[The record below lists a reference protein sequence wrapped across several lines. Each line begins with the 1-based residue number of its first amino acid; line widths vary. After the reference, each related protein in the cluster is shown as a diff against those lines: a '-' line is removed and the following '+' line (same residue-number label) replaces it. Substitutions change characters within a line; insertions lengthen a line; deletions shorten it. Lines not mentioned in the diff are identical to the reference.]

1 MNFSTLTNTLAQASM
16 PLLDELG
23 LVGAVLLT
31 IAGIALHL
39 YRHGH
44 RMSVEERVKDS
55 RMTEEEARRQ
65 IEFLRLWAPLVT
77 LLGVAL
83 LALAIYD
90 LMR

>member
-1 MNFSTLTNTLAQASM
+1 
-16 PLLDELG
+16 
-23 LVGAVLLT
+23 
-31 IAGIALHL
+31 
-39 YRHGH
+39 
-44 RMSVEERVKDS
+44 
-55 RMTEEEARRQ
+55 MTEEEARRQ

>member
-1 MNFSTLTNTLAQASM
+1 MNHCTFTRFLAQAST
-16 PLLDELG
+16 PLLDELS
-23 LVGAVLLT
+23 VAAAVLLT

-39 YRHGH
+39 YRPGH

-55 RMTEEEARRQ
+55 RITEEEARRQ

-77 LLGVAL
+77 LLGVAM
-83 LALAIYD
+83 LALAVYD

>member
-1 MNFSTLTNTLAQASM
+1 MNFSTRTNTLAQASM

-23 LVGAVLLT
+23 LAGAVILT
-31 IAGIALHL
+31 IVGIALHL
-39 YRHGH
+39 YRARHQ
-44 RMSVEERVKDS
+44 MSVEERVKDS

-77 LLGVAL
+77 LLGVVL
-83 LALAIYD
+83 LALAVYD